1 MDSLLSQLNPWTTAL
16 NEKGSAFAASVSGTS
31 TTSVLVGTGSKS
43 LTVQSGLG
51 FVPGM
56 DVVIAYTTTPTTRML
71 CTVTSYNSTT
81 GALVVSSYSA
91 TGSGTYTAWTVS
103 FTSAVDPVQFVT
115 PTGSQTLTNKTLTA
129 PAISDATLSGTNT
142 APTAA
147 AGTNTTQLATTAHVF
162 AERTNTATLTSK
174 TINLASNTLTGT
186 LAQFNAAVS
195 DADLASLAGVETLTN
210 KTINLTSNTLTGTLA
225 QFNTAV
231 SDADFASLAGS
242 ETLTNK
248 TLTTPVITFTNNA
261 AVSAAGT
268 TQGTATELTVDYN
281 NVTTVAASAGV
292 VLPVA
297 SGAGRKI
304 TVKNNGANPLTV
316 YPPSTG
322 AIDALGTN
330 VGLILPVGSVEVFL
344 YTSTVN
350 MQTLEGSQ
358 INVTLTGLQTLTNK
372 SLTTPGLTF
381 TNSTAV
387 SAAGTTQGTATVLT
401 LDYNNVTTVAA
412 NAGVT
417 LPISAAGRLVTVKN
431 NGANPLTVYPP
442 SGGQIEAF
450 GVNAGIL
457 VEVGE
462 AEAFSYTST
471 INMYLTGRKAGRV
484 KMTATGAISSGQ
496 VVVLNNDSTVSA
508 VGYSLAA
515 GTLGAEQTFSAINA
529 TTVSKIVEVAGTNK
543 HLIFYNGTSVVC
555 ATVDPVT
562 STTTFGTPVTT
573 GAWGSYMDACWYPT
587 DSQAV
592 VAYNNAGALTAVTV
606 SLSGTTVTINTPVSA
621 GAASMVNNYPPC
633 MAYNTQQN
641 RVCVAYYNASGGM
654 VRVLTIAAGAITWQS
669 AYSLGGNYVYGIAEN
684 PGTSVMLVLFY
695 VGGYFYATA
704 VTVNANVCTIGAAY
718 STVVTQG
725 GNAYHSPII
734 YAQAYGKFVALIRDG
749 TYTARYAVLSVSG
762 TSVTWNKTPVG
773 LPTGYAAANTAD
785 AYLTYDGSNGK
796 IILFS
801 QDNST
806 NKYAQVA
813 SCTIDGSNNLIAS
826 TPVVVNVTT
835 SSTLCCAYSN
845 TNSKL
850 LLGFQDAGDNN
861 YGHTRVWDS
870 GDSVTNANNWIGI
883 ASAAISNGAS
893 GYIDVIGGVSNAVS
907 GLTPG
912 YTYFI
917 DDTGALQQSGSRI
930 IGRAITATK
939 LQITGAA

>member
-1 MDSLLSQLNPWTTAL
+1 MAIPLFSVVPSTSNPLTFASDMDTLISELNPWTTAL
-16 NEKGSAFAASVSGTS
+16 NEKGSAFAAAVSGTS
-31 TTSVLVGTGSKS
+31 TTSALVGTGSKS

-71 CTVTSYNSTT
+71 CTVTSYNSAT
-81 GALVVSSYSA
+81 GALVVSCYSA
-91 TGSGTYTAWTVS
+91 VGSGTYTAWTVS

-129 PAISDATLSGTNT
+129 PAISDAILTGNNT

-186 LAQFNAAVS
+186 LAQFNTAVS

-225 QFNTAV
+225 QFNAAV
-231 SDADFASLAGS
+231 SDADLVSLAGS

-248 TLTTPVITFTNNA
+248 TLTTPAITFTNSA
-261 AVSAAGT
+261 SVSAAGT
-268 TQGTATELTVDYN
+268 TQGTAT
-281 NVTTVAASAGV
+281 A
-292 VLPVA
+292 
-297 SGAGRKI
+297 
-304 TVKNNGANPLTV
+304 
-316 YPPSTG
+316 
-322 AIDALGTN
+322 
-330 VGLILPVGSVEVFL
+330 
-344 YTSTVN
+344 
-350 MQTLEGSQ
+350 
-358 INVTLTGLQTLTNK
+358 
-372 SLTTPGLTF
+372 
-381 TNSTAV
+381 
-387 SAAGTTQGTATVLT
+387 LT

-412 NAGVT
+412 NSGVV
-417 LPISAAGRLVTVKN
+417 LPVSSAGRRITVKN
-431 NGANPLTVYPP
+431 NGANALTVYPASTGTIDALSANTGLSVP
-442 SGGQIEAF
+442 VGA
-450 GVNAGIL
+450 A
-457 VEVGE
+457 EV
-462 AEAFSYTST
+462 FLYTSSVNVQT
-471 INMYLTGRKAGRV
+471 MDGRQTSSNTANSVVMRDASGNFSAGAITGTSFPNAPLTGTPTTPTASVGTNTTQVASTAFVYQNMPGRLQ
-484 KMTATGAISSGQ
+484 MTATGAINSGQ

-515 GTLGAEQTFSAINA
+515 GTLGVEQTFSAINP
-529 TTVSKIVEVAGTNK
+529 TTVNKIVEVPGTDK
-543 HLIFYNGTSVVC
+543 FLIFYSGTSVVC

-562 STTTFGTPVTT
+562 STTTFGTPATT
-573 GAWGSYMDACWYPT
+573 GAWGTYMDACWYPT

-621 GAASMVNNYPPC
+621 GASSIVSGYSPC

-641 RVCVAYYNASGGM
+641 RVCVAYYNSGGGA
-654 VRVLTIAAGAITWQS
+654 VRVMTVAAGVVTWQTG
-669 AYSLGGNYVYGIAEN
+669 YLLGGSYMYGISEN
-684 PGTSVMLVLFY
+684 PGTSVMLVLFSTG
-695 VGGYFYATA
+695 VISATA
-704 VTVNANVCTIGAAY
+704 VTVNANVCTIGGSYSSGSSSYSNAY
-718 STVVTQG
+718 ST
-725 GNAYHSPII
+725 PIV
-734 YAQAYGKFVALIRDG
+734 YAQAYSKFVALIRDG
-749 TYTARYAVLSVSG
+749 TSTPRYAVLSVSG
-762 TSVTWNKTPVG
+762 TTVTWNKAPVA

-801 QDNST
+801 QDNSV

-813 SCTIDGSNNLIAS
+813 ACTIDGSNNLIAS

-835 SSTLCCAYSN
+835 SSTLACAYSN

-850 LLGFQDAGDNN
+850 LLGFQDAGDSN

-870 GDSVTNANNWIGI
+870 GDSVTNADNWIGI

-893 GYIDVIGGVSNAVS
+893 GFIDVKGGISTAVS

-917 DDTGALQQSGSRI
+917 DDTGALQQTGSRC

-939 LQITGAA
+939 LLITGAA